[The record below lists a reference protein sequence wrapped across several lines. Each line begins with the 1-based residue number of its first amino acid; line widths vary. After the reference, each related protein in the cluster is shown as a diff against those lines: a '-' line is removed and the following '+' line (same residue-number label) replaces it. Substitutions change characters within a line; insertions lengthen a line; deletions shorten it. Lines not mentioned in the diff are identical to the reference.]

1 MLCSLFGI
9 ERAQTVKRGVK
20 EGVPTLRPRYE
31 APKRPIKRTRSTE
44 GRERDRDG
52 LDALQGAE
60 RAGARPGEG
69 RRRAC
74 KGLNLRQM
82 MIIRNFESE
91 KETIKGRG
99 RG

>member
-1 MLCSLFGI
+1 M
-9 ERAQTVKRGVK
+9 
-20 EGVPTLRPRYE
+20 RPRYG
-31 APKRPIKRTRSTE
+31 APKTPTARTRGTK

-52 LDALQGAE
+52 LDALRGAE

-69 RRRAC
+69 RRRAAP
-74 KGLNLRQM
+74 GLNLRQM
-82 MIIRNFESE
+82 MITRNFESE